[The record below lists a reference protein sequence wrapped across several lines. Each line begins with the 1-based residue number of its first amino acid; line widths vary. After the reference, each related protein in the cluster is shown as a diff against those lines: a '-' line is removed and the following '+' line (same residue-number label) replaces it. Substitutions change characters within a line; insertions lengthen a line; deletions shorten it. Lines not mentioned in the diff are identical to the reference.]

1 MRGRARL
8 CRPLEPGGVAR
19 PPPHQAR
26 PRPHPALARTL
37 LRALPGGNSVHM
49 QVSETL
55 KDEKAEDT
63 LRLTGLEAKNCY

>member
-26 PRPHPALARTL
+26 PRPHPPLARTL
-37 LRALPGGNSVHM
+37 LRALPGGHSVHV

-55 KDEKAEDT
+55 KDEKAVET
-63 LRLTGLEAKNCY
+63 LPLTGLEAKNC

>member
-8 CRPLEPGGVAR
+8 RRPLEPGGVAR

-37 LRALPGGNSVHM
+37 LRALPAGHSVHM
-49 QVSETL
+49 QVSETY
-55 KDEKAEDT
+55 KDEKAVET
-63 LRLTGLEAKNCY
+63 LPLTGLEAKNCL